1 MEKRYE
7 GFLAPHGLYILDTHS
22 GEVRFI
28 AHGSNVTTPA
38 NASISEIALDFGNNT
53 PTQTNQYS
61 PFENEVIASYPYLIA
76 KPFSDLLKETDA
88 RMKCKLMVDTFT
100 AVLKYLAL
108 ELASEYIRA
117 KDLKDVQ
124 IHQTLTKDLSRPL
137 ISAWNLLIARC
148 LPVMKDNK
156 IELFSPEIK
165 VAYEKL
171 ESKCKDPFLVT
182 QSYSDENG
190 EIKTKTKK
198 LGKIQALINYRNGL
212 AHGFNQ
218 SQTRAQKEFDEY
230 YPLLSDILQEVRFVS
245 RYTLWHVES
254 SKQGVNGIRLMGAS
268 PSMKK
273 VDFDREGVNPAV
285 SPLFLI
291 NDATGEILPLY
302 AFFDV
307 DDSIETGLPE
317 IGKDVF
323 VFEGNT
329 KNTVIYL
336 SSSGE
341 HLEKSSR
348 FQHWKELLAQKQM
361 DVEWAD
367 TKNLTLDTL
376 RAIGKH
382 ISAIGIQAL
391 IASAKYLREATI
403 PRQDLNELL
412 DSFSYGDF
420 NGFVLGGESGIGK
433 STLLAHKTEEWHADG
448 HMVTFYRGSALNQS
462 DIANKFL
469 RDCALKVNYLEDFLS
484 VVHPVISQTD
494 KKCYL
499 IIDALNE
506 YAGDTNELIKSV
518 ENMVA
523 QATNYPWFKIIVSI
537 RDSAYN
543 RANTKFGELTPHAYF
558 NIEEEQGGEK
568 VRTNII
574 RLQPIAKDFAE
585 QLYNAYRDYKWKDS
599 TDAEDEGYY
608 TFRPLTEFKEL
619 DVDGSTVKL
628 IRSPLMARL
637 VMQSFHRAKLP
648 QQLTNDEAMRL
659 YYDNIVLEKSDSSPG
674 FPERKKFL
682 ALLVTELDKKNSER
696 IERDKLIEHNVL
708 RPYLINNQRDS
719 AYIQL
724 LDLGV
729 LMEEWEADD
738 CYVRFAFDKFYEFLL
753 AELHWP
759 RIDDAN
765 SLIDLCRRATSF
777 KILQGAI
784 EIILIRF
791 CSNNQSQQLV
801 ELIDLADEENSEVKE
816 LLKDTSVRL
825 LVVLCSEN
833 PKLFEEVINEF
844 PKQPS
849 EMDLQI
855 LQILLDK
862 LYLTGQL
869 QGFEKSMAIA
879 TKEAELLGNQK
890 VLSDLMLNAAQF
902 DMLQGRYKTARE
914 KLLAVIEIKKH
925 LNDEYGRLVGMRK
938 LGALE
943 WREGNMEKSMSIFN
957 DCLSA
962 SRENNFDDLT
972 AAFLNNLG
980 VLNGHFGKKQEQED
994 LYKQSLELKLKLG
1007 DIHGVSESYNN
1018 LGILY
1023 NSLGKINDALDL
1035 HRKAL
1040 EIRRQLGDK
1049 KGISASLANLGSLYK
1064 DQGKFKEAE
1073 KLQLE
1078 SLEIR
1083 RQLGDKKGIST
1094 SLSNLGNLYKDLGK
1108 IEEAEKL
1115 QLESL
1120 EIKRQLGD
1128 KKGIS
1133 ASLSNLGILYK
1144 VQGKLKESE
1153 KLHLESLEIRR
1164 LLDDKKGISSS
1175 LTNLGNLYKEQGKIE
1190 EALKLHLESLEI
1202 DRQLG
1207 NKKGISSSLMSLGNL
1222 YKAQGMIEEAEK
1234 LYLESLEIFRQQRDK
1249 KGISSSLSNLGII
1262 YFEMGNDKS
1271 AVENLTESFK
1281 FKNEFSNSSGI
1292 LASAHRVFSLLDKD
1306 QQNQY
1311 FAEVFKLDQKDF
1323 SAKENCWLTNIQLMH
1338 SCMNGDSTSVAE
1350 IKKMSEQIID
1360 LSNQISIND
1369 IDDLPVESFFVAA
1382 KQLVQMNA
1390 PEEAKE
1396 LAKQALEWIGN
1407 RKTRRK
1413 KELEMI

>member
-1 MEKRYE
+1 MGKDTGSFESPPTSICKPLYAIVNMEKRYE
-7 GFLAPHGLYILDTHS
+7 GFLAPHGLYILDTQS

-28 AHGSNVTTPA
+28 AHGSNVTIPA
-38 NASISEIALDFGNNT
+38 SASISDSKLDFE
-53 PTQTNQYS
+53 TNIPLQANQFS
-61 PFENEVIASYPYLIA
+61 PFESEVIASYPYLIA
-76 KPFSDLLKETDA
+76 NPFADLLKETDA

-108 ELASEYIRA
+108 HLASEYIRA
-117 KDLKDVQ
+117 KDLKDIQ

-156 IELFSPEIK
+156 IQLFSPEIK

-230 YPLLSDILQEVRFVS
+230 YPLLCDILQEVRFVS

-254 SKQGVNGIRLMGAS
+254 SREGVNGIRLMGAS

-273 VDFDREGVNPAV
+273 VDFDRDGVNPAI

-307 DDSIETGLPE
+307 DEANETGLPE

-376 RAIGKH
+376 HSIGKH
-382 ISAIGIQAL
+382 ISASGIQAL

-433 STLLAHKTEEWHADG
+433 STLLAQKTEEWQADG
-448 HMVTFYRGSALNQS
+448 HMVAFYRGSALNQS

-469 RDCALKVNYLEDFLS
+469 RDCALKVNYFEDFLS
-484 VVHPVISQTD
+484 VVHPIISQTD

-499 IIDALNE
+499 IVDALNE
-506 YAGDTNELIKSV
+506 YAGDLNELIKSV

-523 QATNYPWFKIIVSI
+523 QAANYPWFKILVSI

-543 RANTKFGELTPHAYF
+543 RVTARFGELIPNNYF
-558 NIEEEQGGEK
+558 TVEEDKGGEK
-568 VRTNII
+568 IRTNII
-574 RLQPIAKDFAE
+574 RLQPVGKDFVE
-585 QLYNAYRDYKWKDS
+585 QLYNAYRDYKWKDI
-599 TDAEDEGYY
+599 TDSEDEGYY
-608 TFRPLTEFKEL
+608 IFRPLTEFNEL
-619 DVDGSTVKL
+619 DIEGSTVNL

-637 VMQSFHRAKLP
+637 VMQSFHRAKLT
-648 QQLTNDEAMRL
+648 QQLTNDDAMRL
-659 YYDNIVLEKSDSSPG
+659 YYDNIVLEKSDNSLG
-674 FPERKKFL
+674 FPERKKL
-682 ALLVTELDKKNSER
+682 LTLLVTELDKYNSER
-696 IERDKLIEHNVL
+696 IERDNLIRHNAL

-738 CYVRFAFDKFYEFLL
+738 CYVRFAYDKFYEFLL

-765 SLIDLCRRATSF
+765 SLMALCKRATSF

-791 CSNNQSQQLV
+791 CLNNQSQQLV
-801 ELIDLADEENSEVKE
+801 ALIDLADKENNEVKE
-816 LLKDTSVRL
+816 LLKDTTVRL
-825 LVVLCSEN
+825 LIVLCNEY
-833 PKLFEEVINEF
+833 PKVFEDVINEF

-849 EMDLQI
+849 EMDLLI
-855 LQILLDK
+855 LKELLDK

-869 QGFEKSMAIA
+869 DGFEKTMVVAIQ
-879 TKEAELLGNQK
+879 EAKLLDNQK
-890 VLSDLMLNAAQF
+890 ALSDLILISAQY
-902 DMLQGRYKTARE
+902 DLLQGRYYDTRL
-914 KLLAVIEIKKH
+914 KLDEAILIKNIIK
-925 LNDEYGRLVGMRK
+925 DYYGKLIAYRK
-938 LGALE
+938 LGVLE
-943 WREGNMEKSMSIFN
+943 WWEGNMERCLELFENSLKESII
-957 DCLSA
+957 
-962 SRENNFDDLT
+962 RGFDDLK
-972 AAFLNNLG
+972 AAFLMNVG
-980 VLNGHFGKKQEQED
+980 AVKDHFGD
-994 LYKQSLELKLKLG
+994 DDS
-1007 DIHGVSESYNN
+1007 
-1018 LGILY
+1018 
-1023 NSLGKINDALDL
+1023 
-1035 HRKAL
+1035 
-1040 EIRRQLGDK
+1040 
-1049 KGISASLANLGSLYK
+1049 
-1064 DQGKFKEAE
+1064 AE
-1073 KLQLE
+1073 K
-1078 SLEIR
+1078 
-1083 RQLGDKKGIST
+1083 
-1094 SLSNLGNLYKDLGK
+1094 
-1108 IEEAEKL
+1108 
-1115 QLESL
+1115 
-1120 EIKRQLGD
+1120 
-1128 KKGIS
+1128 
-1133 ASLSNLGILYK
+1133 
-1144 VQGKLKESE
+1144 
-1153 KLHLESLEIRR
+1153 H
-1164 LLDDKKGISSS
+1164 
-1175 LTNLGNLYKEQGKIE
+1175 
-1190 EALKLHLESLEI
+1190 
-1202 DRQLG
+1202 
-1207 NKKGISSSLMSLGNL
+1207 
-1222 YKAQGMIEEAEK
+1222 
-1234 LYLESLEIFRQQRDK
+1234 YLESLYIRRELGDPDVIVSLINLGALYVKLRKFNDGLKVYNEALILSKKCGNKLGVSQSLSYLGMLHKKNGENNKALHYFSESLVISRQLNYKIGICHALDNLSILSLQNNDELRALILARESISIK
-1249 KGISSSLSNLGII
+1249 NELNIKGISETHSSQIFSIHIVFSIFKKEEQFVYFHKLNKLLDEELSTKEYYLLKNIRLI
-1262 YFEMGNDKS
+1262 FTCMND
-1271 AVENLTESFK
+1271 AE
-1281 FKNEFSNSSGI
+1281 
-1292 LASAHRVFSLLDKD
+1292 ASAEDIQKLSTEILDLIK
-1306 QQNQY
+1306 QIT
-1311 FAEVFKLDQKDF
+1311 LD
-1323 SAKENCWLTNIQLMH
+1323 
-1338 SCMNGDSTSVAE
+1338 E
-1350 IKKMSEQIID
+1350 IEE
-1360 LSNQISIND
+1360 
-1369 IDDLPVESFFVAA
+1369 LPVEAFYLAA
-1382 KQLVQMNA
+1382 NKLIQLNA
-1390 PEEAKE
+1390 PKEAKE
-1396 LAKQALEWIGN
+1396 LAKKALEWIGD

-1413 KELEMI
+1413 EELEKIINSTAYNSV